1 MATKLQVVI
10 IMFTNT
16 NLLLIG
22 FIIGTCG
29 TLIGAGGGFILVP
42 FLLLT
47 DHKLSTEIITAI
59 SIAVVAAN
67 AISGS
72 IAYAR
77 SGRIDYKA
85 GLLFAA
91 CTIPGS
97 ILGVLITAYIPRIV
111 FRLFFGL
118 LLIGLS
124 VLLFLKKREQS
135 IKHFSN
141 NQIPKGWRHHIITD
155 KNNVTY
161 SYTYNHYRGIL
172 ISVVVGFLSPLLGI
186 GGGIIHVPA
195 LVQWLYFPVYV
206 ATATSHF
213 ILAIM
218 STVSVIMHAAE
229 GNYNDLKVQHLTIFI
244 AIGAIVG
251 AQVGAFI
258 SHKIK
263 TTVIVRALAICLCLV
278 GLRLLLGNFIK

>member
-1 MATKLQVVI
+1 
-10 IMFTNT
+10 MFTT
-16 NLLLIG
+16 AELLIIG
-22 FIIGTCG
+22 LFIGAAG

-42 FLLLT
+42 FLLLA
-47 DHKLSTEIITAI
+47 DHSLSTEIVTAI

-97 ILGVLITAYIPRIV
+97 ILGVFVTAYIPRLA

-118 LLIGLS
+118 LLIALS
-124 VLLFLKKREQS
+124 VLLFLKKKEKKQRQ
-135 IKHFSN
+135 FTQN
-141 NQIPKGWRHHIITD
+141 NIPKGWKHHEITGR
-155 KNNVTY
+155 NSVTY
-161 SYTYNHYRGIL
+161 SYTYNQYRGVL
-172 ISVVVGFLSPLLGI
+172 ISIVVGFLSPLLGI

-218 STVSVIMHAAE
+218 CTISVIVHAAE
-229 GNYNDLKVQHLTIFI
+229 GNYNNPEIQHLIIFI
-244 AIGAIVG
+244 ATGAVVG

-263 TTVIVRALAICLCLV
+263 TTIIVRALAICLCVV
-278 GLRLLLGNFIK
+278 GLRLVLGNFIK